1 MRSAGL
7 DLVKWLAMLAML
19 ADHLRFVW
27 PQAHGLFVVGRLA
40 FPLFC
45 LAMAMNVVRREPDT
59 PLDRHH
65 GRYLGLMLLFTVLS
79 EPAYRWLDSGSTTF
93 SVMPTLLLGLL
104 VAWSVQHTQA
114 AARLLGLVALGA
126 AWTGSPC
133 LMYGLPGVLLPAAC
147 VLAYRCGGAMW
158 LVPCVLAVAGNLT
171 NSWLMTHLG
180 AHFTWVTLAVAA
192 VAIAVGSGLLH
203 CRWHRVPAVG
213 RWAYGFYPLHL
224 LLIKALST
232 LGL

>member
-7 DLVKWLAMLAML
+7 DLVKWFAMLAMV

-65 GRYLGLMLLFTVLS
+65 GRYLVLMLLFTVLS

-93 SVMPTLLLGLL
+93 SIMPTLLLGLL
-104 VAWSVQHTQA
+104 VAWSVQYTQA
-114 AARLLGLVALGA
+114 AARLLGLAALGA
-126 AWTGSPC
+126 GWAGSTF

-147 VLAYRCGGAMW
+147 VLAYRCRGGMW

-180 AHFTWVTLAVAA
+180 ARFTWITLAVAA
-192 VAIAVGSGLLH
+192 VAIAIGNGLLH
-203 CRWHRVPAVG
+203 CRWHRVPPVG

-224 LLIKALST
+224 LLINALST